1 MFSKLIV
8 ELLLWPGELDHGS
21 LMAKVCVIA
30 SGTLCLLSHYSPST
44 LVLVTTSL
52 RGKVNM
58 ESGGGEGE
66 GDLNI
71 AYYITHDSDSG
82 PSTCLHLIV
91 LVLTYPIS
99 FLFLLPVCVLNLSS
113 NL

>member
-1 MFSKLIV
+1 
-8 ELLLWPGELDHGS
+8 
-21 LMAKVCVIA
+21 MAKVCVIA
-30 SGTLCLLSHYSPST
+30 LGTLYLLSHYSPPT

-58 ESGGGEGE
+58 ESRGGEGE
-66 GDLNI
+66 GDMNI
-71 AYYITHDSDSG
+71 AYYITHDSESG
-82 PSTCLHLIV
+82 PSTCLHLTV

-99 FLFLLPVCVLNLSS
+99 FLFLLPVWFLNLSN